1 MLKIIVSV
9 SLAEY
14 LISSV
19 SSVLKP
25 LPEKFTNVK
34 PSYLQAKVPM
44 TNFKGDG
51 TANAFGDYSLAQL
64 SSISDNLWLHHVK
77 KEYSSSPWTAFY
89 ASNADEIP
97 HAHISSLFPVWS
109 PLL

>member
-1 MLKIIVSV
+1 ML
-9 SLAEY
+9 
-14 LISSV
+14 SV

-44 TNFKGDG
+44 TNFKGDS

-64 SSISDNLWLHHVK
+64 SSISDHLWLHHVK
-77 KEYSSSPWTAFY
+77 KEHSSSPWAAFH
-89 ASNADEIP
+89 ASNADKIP
-97 HAHISSLFPVWS
+97 HAHMSSLFPVWS